1 MKAKE
6 LRERSEQEL
15 VELGQQLRRDLFG
28 IRMKNFTSQLD
39 DTSQLRKTRR
49 DVARVAQILGE
60 RAAQKAAEKAA
71 AETGSKS

>member
-6 LRERSEQEL
+6 LRDRSDEEL
-15 VELGQQLRRDLFG
+15 TELGQQLRRDLFG

-49 DVARVAQILGE
+49 DIARVIQIQSH

-71 AETGSKS
+71 SETGSKS